1 MLITYNMGDSLDDAY
16 DMYMLYHINAEL
28 TCTCDEFHE
37 CQQCYEDRKNES
49 ELNGLENQTPY

>member
-1 MLITYNMGDSLDDAY
+1 MLITYNMGDSFDDAY
-16 DMYMLYHINAEL
+16 DNYMLYRINPEL

-37 CQQCYEDRKNES
+37 CQQCHEDRKNES